1 MKKVVVTK
9 GIFPPQPFRH
19 SRDNSRR
26 NKKKKKK
33 HLRKTLFFQTVSNTS
48 DPNVGQRQD
57 LPRFWEMHK
66 YGFPFQRKQKHDREW
81 WSWFGAW
88 MSSWFSEREVVTS
101 ACSAGPLSSI
111 QVNPTPFPIPLPN
124 PPPTPP
130 HPSPTVNDYKYLF
143 GDVVL

>member
-66 YGFPFQRKQKHDREW
+66 YGFPFSKKAKTRPRVVILIRGVNVELVQREGSSDLCLLS
-81 WSWFGAW
+81 WSAVIN
-88 MSSWFSEREVVTS
+88 SSE
-101 ACSAGPLSSI
+101 PH
-111 QVNPTPFPIPLPN
+111 PLPHPPSES
-124 PPPTPP
+124 PPPPN
-130 HPSPTVNDYKYLF
+130 PSPTVNDYKYLF